1 MNNSNYHIRQATE
14 NDIPFLVKTIL
25 GADAGNGQV
34 ASYAAV
40 FGLSIAEAT
49 QYISEMMTEEMEGCE
64 LSPLHFLVAEYENEV
79 VAATAAWVEESD
91 GIASWVVRS
100 ALFQEYLP
108 AEAIEH
114 AQSISELAQSMVL
127 KRSPGTMQLESLFV
141 EPAHR
146 GKGLALKLFAAQ
158 SELISKNFPD
168 VKIAQLMTYTDNL
181 PAIGAYEKMGF
192 SKIRETISS
201 DPNVLKYYPSHGMLI
216 MEIEL
221 KNLLK

>member
-14 NDIPFLVKTIL
+14 TDIPFLVKTIL
-25 GADAGNGQV
+25 GADAGNGNV

-40 FGLSIAEAT
+40 FGLSNDDAAK
-49 QYISEMMTEEMEGCE
+49 YISEMMTEEMEGCE
-64 LSPLHFLVAEYENEV
+64 LSPVHFLVAEYENEV

-100 ALFQEYLP
+100 ALFQEYFP

-127 KRSPGTMQLESLFV
+127 KRTPGTMQLESLFV
-141 EPAHR
+141 EPEHR
-146 GKGLALKLFAAQ
+146 GKGLARMLFAAQ
-158 SELISKNFPD
+158 AEQVLENFPET
-168 VKIAQLMTYTDNL
+168 KIAQLMTYTDNI
-181 PAIGAYEKMGF
+181 PAIKAYEKMGF
-192 SKIRETISS
+192 KKTRETISS
-201 DPNVLKYYPSHGMLI
+201 DPNVLKYYPGHGMLI